1 MKRKKNEITKAVRD
15 LSSTNIN
22 EEKSSK
28 GKPSLRET
36 WLTKHDVMEL
46 MQISE
51 RTLQNWRSKGIL
63 PYSKIH
69 GKLYYNESDIQEMLH
84 KGKEE

>member
-1 MKRKKNEITKAVRD
+1 MKRKKLEIIKPVKD
-15 LSSTNIN
+15 LPSTNIN
-22 EEKSSK
+22 EEKSIQH
-28 GKPSLRET
+28 KPSLRET

-69 GKLYYNESDIQEMLH
+69 GKLYYSESDIQQMLH